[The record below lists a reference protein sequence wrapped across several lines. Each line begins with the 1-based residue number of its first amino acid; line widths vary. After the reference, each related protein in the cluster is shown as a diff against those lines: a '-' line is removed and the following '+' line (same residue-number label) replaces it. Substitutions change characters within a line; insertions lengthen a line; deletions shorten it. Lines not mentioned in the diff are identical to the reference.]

1 MIVQRLLS
9 SSLLFFLS
17 VVTILTARVAHAAE
31 IETTAP
37 LQVTAYNKE
46 LCQPRSHNITDP
58 SSTTSLQAPDQFTVT
73 WKTTADVSGS
83 NTVDA
88 PEIVI
93 EVIRDW
99 SPNGADRFYQL
110 ILDHYYDCAAFFRVV
125 PGE

>member
-1 MIVQRLLS
+1 MIVQRLSLS
-9 SSLLFFLS
+9 LFFLS
-17 VVTILTARVAHAAE
+17 GVTLLTAQAVQAAE

-46 LCQPRSHNITDP
+46 LCQPRSHNNTHP
-58 SSTTSLQAPDQFTVT
+58 ATSIHAPDQFTVT
-73 WKTTADVSGS
+73 WKTTADVSG

-110 ILDHYYDCAAFFRVV
+110 ILDRYYDCAAFFRVV
-125 PGE
+125 PGECV